1 MGVLKRRKEKKGC
14 ARSDFGTNLLIDVS
28 VNRSELLGCQ
38 KYFNKHHTTSVERF
52 LMIKAA
58 SKRVVGRLI
67 GLMRQKEHETLPTFF
82 MNFDLFISPPP
93 EEKARCQ
100 KKDFRT

>member
-1 MGVLKRRKEKKGC
+1 
-14 ARSDFGTNLLIDVS
+14 
-28 VNRSELLGCQ
+28 
-38 KYFNKHHTTSVERF
+38 
-52 LMIKAA
+52 MIKAA

-93 EEKARCQ
+93 
-100 KKDFRT
+100 KKRRGVKKKIFVRRVLYDSTYLLP